1 MHAQCIAHQLK
12 GRPEEKNGILWALC
26 PIRGKHFLKIS
37 FFGFKER
44 PWWFEIIFFAAH
56 WQVCPQ
62 AAVQS
67 LLRLISEQDRMQALL
82 LINCP
87 IRWSLY
93 CHVLIIYIPHP
104 RNIGQQC
111 TKAVLLAFT
120 MGLLSCFII
129 VIVITI
135 NVIKTRNLQV
145 MLASSTKLQNIHQ
158 PSTKPNRGDNAG
170 SQADKVQETL
180 TQEGLEEAGL
190 ETSSR

>member
-1 MHAQCIAHQLK
+1 
-12 GRPEEKNGILWALC
+12 
-26 PIRGKHFLKIS
+26 
-37 FFGFKER
+37 
-44 PWWFEIIFFAAH
+44 
-56 WQVCPQ
+56 
-62 AAVQS
+62 
-67 LLRLISEQDRMQALL
+67 
-82 LINCP
+82 
-87 IRWSLY
+87 
-93 CHVLIIYIPHP
+93 
-104 RNIGQQC
+104 
-111 TKAVLLAFT
+111 

-158 PSTKPNRGDNAG
+158 PSTKPNRGDNDG